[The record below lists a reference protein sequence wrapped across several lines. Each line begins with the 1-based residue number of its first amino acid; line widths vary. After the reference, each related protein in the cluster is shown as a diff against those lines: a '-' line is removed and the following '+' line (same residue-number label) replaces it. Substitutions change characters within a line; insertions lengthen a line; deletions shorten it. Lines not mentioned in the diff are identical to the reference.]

1 MKARVNPFF
10 RSASLAASIL
20 LSFGTEAHADIYT
33 WDGGAATTNWTD
45 ANNWN
50 PDGTQAPLGVTGA
63 HRFNINST
71 QKVIYNSPS
80 TTTYTGDTVT
90 GGGRGLVIGSGSNA
104 RGQLEITAGTFST
117 LGAIAGDIVGNQA
130 GSIATLTIN
139 GGNFIGTNVGT
150 SLGIGSGPTSTLN
163 VNSGT
168 ATIANLNLYATTATV
183 NLSDTGVL
191 EVNNITRTTTAGTGH
206 INFDGGILRA
216 RVAQTAFLNG
226 LNSATV
232 NSGGMTV
239 DSNNFNIT
247 IGQSLVGGAGSGGLT
262 KTGSGT
268 LTLSGTNTYT
278 GATTLSQGAL
288 SVGTTANLGA
298 AASNL
303 VFDGGTLRI
312 TGTTLTSI
320 SGIGHSVSFN
330 AGKLVALNIDSPTH
344 TFTVDQVLNQS
355 TGGFAKLGAGKVV
368 FNQANTYT
376 GNTTVSEGALI
387 RKIADTTTGNI
398 SVANNATFVL
408 DGGITDGAGQSIS
421 LNGPGATGGN
431 YFYDGSA
438 VQRGALQAQNGANTW
453 AGDIVLNG
461 TTNTRIGV
469 QDGATLTL
477 TGHISE
483 SVAAAGVLF
492 RAGAVGADIIL
503 SGTGSYSG
511 VTTLFSNGA
520 DIRITGND
528 RLSTAAS
535 AFFSTGGSTIFDLN
549 GFNQEFAGIESISA
563 AITIR
568 SGAAGSS
575 TLTSNTPTDMGF
587 NSLGNIAEGSGT
599 VSFVKQG
606 AGTQTFSRANTY
618 SGDTTITEGTLAL
631 SGSGSINNSTVIDV
645 QSSGTLSIAGVTT
658 STTIGSVAPQTL
670 QGLGKVNLGTKT
682 LTIGSSG
689 TLAPGASP
697 GTLEFIASAGGK
709 LNFAADSTIAFQLGT
724 LSDLI
729 SFTSAGDWLSGS
741 GNATLALGLL
751 SGFDYESTY
760 TVFQNVTTSDFTF
773 VSITGYDTDGYTA
786 NFEQSGNDY
795 NLSFTVIPEP
805 SSALL
810 GGLASLLLL
819 RRRRTPQG

>member
-1 MKARVNPFF
+1 MKNRVNPFL
-10 RSASLAASIL
+10 RAASLTASIS
-20 LSFGTEAHADIYT
+20 LSFGTAAQADIYT

-71 QKVIYNSPS
+71 QKVIYNSPT

-117 LGAIAGDIVGNQA
+117 LGATGGDIVGNTA
-130 GSIATLTIN
+130 GSIATLTVN

-168 ATIANLNLYATTATV
+168 ATLANLNLYASTATV
-183 NLSDTGVL
+183 NLSGTGVL

-206 INFDGGILRA
+206 ITFDGGILRA
-216 RVAQTAFLNG
+216 REAQAAFLTG

-232 NSGGMTV
+232 NGGGVTV
-239 DSNNFNIT
+239 DSNGVNIT
-247 IGQSLVGGAGSGGLT
+247 IGQSLLGGAGSGGLI
-262 KTGSGT
+262 KTGAGT
-268 LTLSGTNTYT
+268 LTLTGTNTYT
-278 GATTLSQGAL
+278 GATTLTQGAL
-288 SVGTTANLGA
+288 SVGTSANLGA

-303 VFDGGTLRI
+303 EFDGGTLQI
-312 TGTTLTSI
+312 TGTTLTSV

-330 AGKLVALNIDSPTH
+330 AGKLVALDINSSSN
-344 TFTVDQVLNQS
+344 TFTVDQVLNQT

-368 FNQANTYT
+368 FTQANSYS
-376 GNTTVSEGALI
+376 GDTTVSAGAII

-421 LNGPGATGGN
+421 LNGPGATGSN
-431 YFYDGSA
+431 YFYTASA
-438 VQRGALQAQNGANTW
+438 VQRGSLQAQNGANTW
-453 AGDIVLNG
+453 AGDIVING

-477 TGHISE
+477 TGNISE
-483 SVAAAGVLF
+483 SVAGAGILF
-492 RAGAVGADIIL
+492 RAGNAGDDIIL
-503 SGTGSYSG
+503 SGTGSWTG
-511 VTTLFSNGA
+511 VTTLFSNGG

-528 RLSTAAS
+528 RLSTGAS
-535 AFFSTGGSTIFDLN
+535 ALFTTGGSTIFDLN

-568 SGAAGSS
+568 SNVVGSS
-575 TLTSNTPTDMGF
+575 ILTSNTPDATSF
-587 NSLGNIAEGSGT
+587 TNLGIIANGAGT
-599 VSFVKQG
+599 VSFVKKGDGSQ
-606 AGTQTFSRANTY
+606 AFTNVNTY
-618 SGDTTITEGTLAL
+618 TGNTTITSGILAL
-631 SGSGSINNSTVIDV
+631 NGNGSINNSALIDV
-645 QSSGTLSIAGVTT
+645 QSSGTLSIAGVTA

-697 GTLEFIASAGGK
+697 GTLEFIASTGGK
-709 LNFAADSTIAFQLGT
+709 LDFAVASTIAFELGT

-729 SFTSAGDWLSGS
+729 AFTSAGDWLSGS
-741 GNATLALGLL
+741 GNASLALGLL
-751 SGFDYESTY
+751 SGFDYAKTY

-773 VSITGYDTDGYTA
+773 ASITGYDTDGYTA

-810 GGLASLLLL
+810 GGLATLLLL
-819 RRRRTPQG
+819 RRRRSDA